1 MAFRKVRRELP
12 LIHDGKARTPPVPAL
27 NPGHDLTGVPAGAKC
42 RSHHTH
48 RRVDVPEEVLV
59 ALAQVMQPR
68 LAVGGGREAVL
79 RAAAMARE
87 PDIALP
93 AVGRQRVSFGVAEGL
108 LLRRGD

>member
-93 AVGRQRVSFGVAEGL
+93 AVDRQLVPFGVAERL
-108 LLRRGD
+108 LLR